1 MVAELDSVDSVDIPS
16 EKLEREGGGLVACRE
31 RTESVMSERREGSEK
46 QEGSE
51 RAQLTDVARDD
62 VRLDGQDTVGLDRT
76 GSDIEG

>member
-1 MVAELDSVDSVDIPS
+1 
-16 EKLEREGGGLVACRE
+16 
-31 RTESVMSERREGSEK
+31 MSERREGSEK